1 MDIGSRVP
9 AWVAMVEVRGI
20 EPRSVGTSV
29 AASPSA
35 ADGEPSGDRTPSASD
50 RPPYTRIDLDSPVR
64 ASRRTHPAKRR
75 PLRSGQEP
83 LRGTGYLSLGSQC
96 KVWLGTYGCYRL
108 FSEDSGDLGS
118 LPTPLLPTSK
128 PVHPQNGD
136 CPASLH
142 PPRDKRPRRWAEGT
156 VTPTVAGP
164 TWPGGPPGPCRGPS
178 TSPAC
183 RSGGTLDRPRSAP

>member
-1 MDIGSRVP
+1 MLRNPSDPSEKGHQRKPV
-9 AWVAMVEVRGI
+9 VLVEVRGI

-35 ADGEPSGDRTPSASD
+35 ADGEPSGGRTPSASD

-64 ASRRTHPAKRR
+64 ASRRAHPAKRR
-75 PLRSGQEP
+75 PLRRGQEP

-128 PVHPQNGD
+128 PVHPQWEIVRAVYTHPVTSSRGGNAGYRVAKEERWITLGTA
-136 CPASLH
+136 ASWSGL
-142 PPRDKRPRRWAEGT
+142 P
-156 VTPTVAGP
+156 VA
-164 TWPGGPPGPCRGPS
+164 S
-178 TSPAC
+178 VF
-183 RSGGTLDRPRSAP
+183 

>member
-1 MDIGSRVP
+1 MTKSQFPLAGCPMCRLAIIQCFSCSSKMVSIGQCTQAP
-9 AWVAMVEVRGI
+9 HPCMETTVEVRGI

-35 ADGEPSGDRTPSASD
+35 ADGEPSGGRTPSASD
-50 RPPYTRIDLDSPVR
+50 RPPYTRIDLDPPVR
-64 ASRRTHPAKRR
+64 ASRRVHPAKRR
-75 PLRSGQEP
+75 PLRRRQEP

-128 PVHPQNGD
+128 PVHPHWRLSDQSI
-136 CPASLH
+136 P
-142 PPRDKRPRRWAEGT
+142 
-156 VTPTVAGP
+156 TP
-164 TWPGGPPGPCRGPS
+164 
-178 TSPAC
+178 
-183 RSGGTLDRPRSAP
+183 